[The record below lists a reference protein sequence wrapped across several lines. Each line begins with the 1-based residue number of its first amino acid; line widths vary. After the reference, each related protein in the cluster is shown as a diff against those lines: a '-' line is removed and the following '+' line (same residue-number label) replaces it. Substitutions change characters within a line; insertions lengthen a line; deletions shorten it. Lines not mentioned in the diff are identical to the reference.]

1 MSNDFLKR
9 AGDIVIDDLSIYT
22 RGGESVSLTDYLVEL
37 NLYESIFTPYITGN
51 IVLSDSKNLLKNIPI
66 LGEELIYVK
75 VRTPGIDSEI
85 FKVFRV
91 CGLDSKTYVKDGN
104 TQVYILQLSSA
115 EGFKDTLN
123 PIFKSFSG
131 KPAKIV
137 NDIFTTYLSS
147 NKSELTIVNE
157 PSNILKFVSPGWSP
171 IKCIN
176 WICGNS
182 EASNSKSSTFLF
194 WETTKGF
201 YFGNID
207 SLVNLSHRYSAG
219 PYYYSSAKVAGNA
232 LSPEKEMFTIKDIKF
247 LDIFDL
253 LKNRMDGYL
262 ASTVIDVNLFNKEYE
277 NYEYDHITSF
287 GNYDH
292 TLKDDSLP
300 SYSTSTLRNPLSFIE
315 LNYNYPNLYTNARDN
330 YLERKK
336 YFAGNRRSNILELT
350 NIDVEITI
358 PGRTDLECGT
368 FINMVLPEVNPQY
381 SEDIAGGNNTDSL
394 YSGKYLITN
403 LNHKITL
410 VSHVISA
417 SVTKD
422 CFSSKE
428 FFK

>member
-1 MSNDFLKR
+1 
-9 AGDIVIDDLSIYT
+9 
-22 RGGESVSLTDYLVEL
+22 
-37 NLYESIFTPYITGN
+37 
-51 IVLSDSKNLLKNIPI
+51 
-66 LGEELIYVK
+66 
-75 VRTPGIDSEI
+75 
-85 FKVFRV
+85 
-91 CGLDSKTYVKDGN
+91 
-104 TQVYILQLSSA
+104 
-115 EGFKDTLN
+115 
-123 PIFKSFSG
+123 
-131 KPAKIV
+131 
-137 NDIFTTYLSS
+137 
-147 NKSELTIVNE
+147 
-157 PSNILKFVSPGWSP
+157 
-171 IKCIN
+171 
-176 WICGNS
+176 
-182 EASNSKSSTFLF
+182 
-194 WETTKGF
+194 
-201 YFGNID
+201 
-207 SLVNLSHRYSAG
+207 
-219 PYYYSSAKVAGNA
+219 
-232 LSPEKEMFTIKDIKF
+232 MFTIKDIKF

-300 SYSTSTLRNPLSFIE
+300 SYSISTLRNPKSFIE
-315 LNYNYPNLYTNARDN
+315 LNYNYPRLYTNAPDN
-330 YLERKK
+330 FVERKK

-350 NIDVEITI
+350 NFDAEITI

-381 SEDIAGGNNTDSL
+381 AEDVAGGNNTDSL

-428 FFK
+428 LFK